1 MERILPSIRVMMV
14 RLSTFF
20 VLSILYAADPQQLQ
34 LTSKAQADF
43 DRVQLAASPVLAD
56 TTNCV
61 QSQAAALPVSTP
73 EDAAQLYYRRGYCTL
88 AGAMITGDNREYL
101 AAAADFDRAIEAWPA
116 RSRKALKKQAPEPV
130 PGALRLLPVLARLH
144 ASSDD
149 AARKAA
155 SHDIT
160 AALDASSCTSNL
172 MPGFQCEQFRQTGRE
187 WLGWIALGEN
197 RLDDA
202 ARYFAGGRNTGWP
215 EWVEGQRLFQQGRYS
230 EAAAREELAISL
242 WKSGVSR
249 RLGPAPDVPV
259 ALAELGGAQLL
270 MGNAKAA
277 IQTLNASL
285 KAQPSNSHA
294 LFHRAMAHEMLGE
307 TEAAY
312 ADYSMASRTAFASAT
327 DLASGEAHLY
337 RGILLYRRKNYE
349 RAEDEFSS
357 ALNFEIP
364 QTLRADAQ
372 AWRHMAAVASGSCES
387 AREFLDRTL
396 PGVSPYFPR
405 EEARR
410 LATACT
416 TETKPEYR

>member
-1 MERILPSIRVMMV
+1 MERILPLKGVMMV

-20 VLSILYAADPQQLQ
+20 VLSTLYAADPQQL
-34 LTSKAQADF
+34 LLVSKAQADF
-43 DRVQLAASPVLAD
+43 DRVQLATPPSLPD
-56 TTNCV
+56 TATCV
-61 QSQAAALPVSTP
+61 QSQAAALPVSSP
-73 EDAAQLYYRRGYCTL
+73 EDAAQLYYRRGYCAL

-101 AAAADFDRAIEAWPA
+101 AAAADFDRAVEAWPA
-116 RSRKALKKQAPEPV
+116 RSRKAPKKQAPEPV

-155 SHDIT
+155 LRDIS

-172 MPGFQCEQFRQTGRE
+172 MPAFQCEQFRQTGRE

-202 ARYFAGGRNTGWP
+202 AKYFAGGRNTGWP
-215 EWVEGQRLFQQGRYS
+215 EWVEGQRLFQEGRYS
-230 EAAAREELAISL
+230 EAAAREELALSL
-242 WKSGVSR
+242 WKAGAASR
-249 RLGPAPDVPV
+249 RLGPAPDVPI
-259 ALAELGGAQLL
+259 AMAELGGAQLL
-270 MGNAKAA
+270 MGNARAA
-277 IQTLNASL
+277 IDTLNASL
-285 KAQPSNSHA
+285 KAQPSNAHA
-294 LFHRAMAHEMLGE
+294 LYHRALAHELAGE
-307 TEAAY
+307 TEAAL
-312 ADYSMASRTAFASAT
+312 ADYSMASRAAFAAAT

-337 RGILLYRRKNYE
+337 RGILLYRRKNFE

-405 EEARR
+405 QEARR
-410 LATACT
+410 VAAGCT
-416 TETKPEYR
+416 TETKPE